1 MQRKKKDLNFS
12 YAGLKNAFRMAVAKV
27 KEVRGLP
34 EEADVERQDKVR
46 CCFVCA
52 LRLLVTCCLDEEESL
67 LLTGCSPVQQH
78 KFWQADL
85 AASFQHVAIQHLEER
100 LERAMRLCDS
110 PPEGSGHGQQPI
122 TTLAVVGGVA
132 ANQAIRAR
140 LKALCEKRS
149 AALAANGGGG
159 GRSDQ
164 GARAWRLVVP
174 PPRLCTDNGVMVA
187 WAAIE
192 KLRLGYSDVI
202 EGQDVYA
209 RWPFANPVDRSGSGE
224 ATTLA

>member
-1 MQRKKKDLNFS
+1 MEPPTQN
-12 YAGLKNAFRMAVAKV
+12 N
-27 KEVRGLP
+27 
-34 EEADVERQDKVR
+34 
-46 CCFVCA
+46 
-52 LRLLVTCCLDEEESL
+52 TN
-67 LLTGCSPVQQH
+67 
-78 KFWQADL
+78 QADL

-110 PPEGSGHGQQPI
+110 PTTTAPSPNQEPPTPI

-140 LKALCEKRS
+140 LTALCEKRS
-149 AALAANGGGG
+149 AALAAEAAAVGEDAP
-159 GRSDQ
+159 SP
-164 GARAWRLVVP
+164 AWRLVVP

-209 RWPFANPVDRSGSGE
+209 RWPFANLGAAAAKASSS
-224 ATTLA
+224 